1 MKIIAY
7 TITDSGVDGKD
18 KTVVRSAYLDE
29 GERDA
34 ALAADK
40 NAAYLSKGEQII
52 DPTAAHGKAMAKL
65 DGIDKLALFGISEK
79 TRKALA

>member
-7 TITDSGVDGKD
+7 TITDSGIDGKE
-18 KTVVRSAYLDE
+18 KTVVRSAFLDE

-40 NAAYLSKGEQII
+40 NVAYLSKGEQII
-52 DPTAAHGKAMAKL
+52 DPNAAHAKALAKL
-65 DGIDKLALFGISEK
+65 DGIDKLALFGITEK